1 MKKLNQ
7 ASPVW
12 HAVVWIIAYVVL
24 VSVGDWLSEL
34 VGEPNSVTVPLLVL
48 LSIALIFYVSR
59 NGWLRYYGLR
69 SVRAGDFAKTLLYL
83 PLLAIVFMQFPKGW
97 RADLDVTVVLLI
109 VALMVCVGFI
119 EELVFR
125 GFLFRAI
132 LAKST
137 LTRAIIISGVTF
149 GIGHIVNLARGYTGA
164 QQIIQIGFGVVLGI
178 VLALL
183 FAVTGTIIPLV
194 VFHALLNISGSV
206 TAPDTGYD
214 MIMLAIT
221 TVISAAYAIF
231 LAIVLRRRGPASE
244 MRLTLSSTADLS
256 APAR

>member
-7 ASPVW
+7 VSPIW
-12 HAVVWIIAYVVL
+12 HAVIWILAYVVL
-24 VSVGDWLSEL
+24 VPIGDWLSEL
-34 VGEPNSVTVPLLVL
+34 VGEPNSVTAPLLVV
-48 LSIALIFYVSR
+48 LSIVLIFYVSR

-69 SVRAGDFAKTLLYL
+69 SFRSADFTRTLLYL
-83 PLLAIVFMQFPKGW
+83 PLLAIVLMQYAKGW
-97 RADLDVTVVLLI
+97 RADLDVTAVLLI
-109 VALMVCVGFI
+109 IVLMVCVGFI

-164 QQIIQIGFGVVLGI
+164 DQIIQIGFGVVLGI

-183 FAVTGTIIPLV
+183 FAVTGTIVPLII
-194 VFHALLNISGSV
+194 FHTLLNISGNL
-206 TAPDTGYD
+206 TASNTDWD
-214 MIMLAIT
+214 MIMLVVT
-221 TVISAAYAIF
+221 TVISAGYAVY
-231 LAIVLRRRGPASE
+231 LVIVLRRKGPAPE
-244 MRLTLSSTADLS
+244 MQLTL
-256 APAR
+256 PAAGRSVRAR